1 MVSVVKI
8 LEGGASC
15 SRRALDEEA
24 VLRENPENYCF
35 CCVTSVYGDV
45 KVRTCLHYI
54 IVTDFFKNNSQKIIG
69 ESSGCCWSGSVDQ
82 IITSIY
88 LYVYMNSIV
97 ESTLVD
103 MEVTFRSIILW

>member
-1 MVSVVKI
+1 MYVCMYVIYDVVSAVKI

-24 VLRENPENYCF
+24 VLRENPENYRL

-54 IVTDFFKNNSQKIIG
+54 IVIDFFKKLFPQKNIG

-82 IITSIY
+82 IITSLY

-97 ESTLVD
+97 ESK
-103 MEVTFRSIILW
+103 